1 MTDYMLKRLFDVQ
14 DEDQDDTDQIGLCWT
29 AQAGNC
35 SGVSNWIELGQKE
48 IDLIKRLNP
57 GDAIASAEEKIH
69 WAVWERAG
77 GIYYAED
84 RERAPWRWPSIV
96 MGSKSSLPGEFNR
109 VSTIE
114 IRKGYHRIETIPVL
128 GSYAH
133 ISLATHPHLIHRVW
147 VTNSKGI
154 TYDTP
159 KGPFYMPLFS
169 PEGRRHAKGNISGM
183 WLRGQYVAGEVG
195 DVPPV
200 VDPPVEPPVEPP
212 PPPAGTFEVI
222 VTVPKTPL
230 RQAPKSNSAK
240 MHTGRRG
247 DRFEVSD
254 VVNDWGYTGLLGWIW
269 LADTRRA

>member
-14 DEDQDDTDQIGLCWT
+14 DADQTDTDQIGLCWT
-29 AQAGNC
+29 PQAGNC
-35 SGVSNWIELGQKE
+35 SGVTNWIELGQKE

-57 GDAIASAEEKIH
+57 GDSIASAEEKIH
-69 WAVWERAG
+69 WAVWERTG
-77 GIYYAED
+77 GIYFAED

-109 VSTIE
+109 IE
-114 IRKGYHRIETIPVL
+114 TLEIHKGYHRIATIPVL

-133 ISLATHPHLIHRVW
+133 ISLATHPHLIHRVY
-147 VTNSKGI
+147 VTNARGV

-169 PEGRRHAKGNISGM
+169 PEGRRHAKGNLSGM
-183 WLRGQYVAGEVG
+183 WLRGKYVGGEVAGE

-200 VDPPVEPPVEPP
+200 DPPVDPP
-212 PPPAGTFEVI
+212 PPPAENYEVI
-222 VTVPKTPL
+222 VIAAKTTL
-230 RQAPKSNSAK
+230 RQQPKATSSK
-240 MHTGRRG
+240 IDPVGRRG
-247 DRFEVSD
+247 ERFTVVD
-254 VVNDWGYTGLLGWIW
+254 VVNDWGLTGGRGWIW